1 MIQSKDIVVVWIKV
15 QKPIIYCVLKVQKPI
30 IYCVQETHLRT
41 KDTNRLKLREW
52 EKIFHANEQ
61 DRKAGVARLL
71 SDKIDFKLRPSRKT
85 KKDTI

>member
-41 KDTNRLKLREW
+41 KDTCRLKVKGW
-52 EKIFHANEQ
+52 ENIFHANRH
-61 DRKAGVARLL
+61 DRKEGVGNTHIRQNRL
-71 SDKIDFKLRPSRKT
+71 
-85 KKDTI
+85 

>member
-71 SDKIDFKLRPSRKT
+71 SDKIRL
-85 KKDTI
+85 

>member
-41 KDTNRLKLREW
+41 KDTNRLKLRDW

-71 SDKIDFKLRPSRKT
+71 SD
-85 KKDTI
+85 TIRL

>member
-1 MIQSKDIVVVWIKV
+1 MIQSKDIVVVWI
-15 QKPIIYCVLKVQKPI
+15 KVQKPI

-71 SDKIDFKLRPSRKT
+71 SDKIRL
-85 KKDTI
+85 